1 MINFVMGFVL
11 GFIVATTGFT
21 GFAQLMDNGINKI
34 KNTSISVDSK

>member
-1 MINFVMGFVL
+1 MINFVVGFVL

-21 GFAQLMDNGINKI
+21 GFAQMMDSGIDKI

>member
-1 MINFVMGFVL
+1 MINFVVGFVL

-21 GFAQLMDNGINKI
+21 GFAQMMDSGINKV

>member
-1 MINFVMGFVL
+1 MINLVIGIVL

-21 GFAQLMDNGINKI
+21 GFAHMVDSGIDKV